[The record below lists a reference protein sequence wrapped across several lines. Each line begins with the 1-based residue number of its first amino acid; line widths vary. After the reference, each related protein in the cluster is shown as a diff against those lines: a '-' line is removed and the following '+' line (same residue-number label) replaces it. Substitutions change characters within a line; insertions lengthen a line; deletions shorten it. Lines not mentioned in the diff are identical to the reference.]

1 MGRNTQGVRLV
12 NLKEGD
18 RLVGV
23 EIVAR
28 KDLEAYGLVDNG
40 GEDPAELE
48 NGGLGADEPAFED
61 LPPSD
66 GAGGA
71 GEDDE

>member
-18 RLVGV
+18 RLVAV

-40 GEDPAELE
+40 GEGPAEL
-48 NGGLGADEPAFED
+48 GDGDLGAEEPALED
-61 LPPSD
+61 PPPSV
-66 GAGGA
+66 GA
-71 GEDDE
+71 DDE